1 MVDDKFLDDILKE
14 LYQEQ
19 ARQRHE
25 IKALKKSRDYNID
38 IKAQYV
44 EYIFKMVVYLL
55 FILLVIISIILIL
68 K

>member
-1 MVDDKFLDDILKE
+1 MSDEKFLDDILKE

-19 ARQRHE
+19 ARQRKE

-38 IKAQYV
+38 IKAQYI
-44 EYIFKMVVYLL
+44 EYVFKIVVYLL
-55 FILLVIISIILIL
+55 FILLVIISLILIL